1 MSQIDPW
8 EKASECQHA
17 AQVAL
22 DAQHQTLLTHLRNL
36 WIALGRGRDSMSA
49 DDMARE
55 TEAIARLHI
64 EVVDS
69 QHRLRYPN

>member
-1 MSQIDPW
+1 
-8 EKASECQHA
+8 
-17 AQVAL
+17 
-22 DAQHQTLLTHLRNL
+22 
-36 WIALGRGRDSMSA
+36 MSA

-69 QHRLRYPN
+69 RQPFRYPN